1 MHKLLK
7 NNPYLPITF
16 PVLSFYDFITC
27 AKIQPCWV
35 KMVEGEINDELI
47 GTALNK
53 PGNHVFGRIKSIL
66 SGQQRTLYLNYENF
80 VNALAKTFSSVAV
93 SRKFAEHEVLMS
105 ACYGGLS
112 PEVDYLPLGSLSDE
126 DVKNINGLYGIGK
139 TTSMIGLK
147 SLCENL
153 VRMGF
158 PGIAEDLLDRHK
170 DVVSLDVKSRYERI
184 KAIRAA

>member
-7 NNPYLPITF
+7 NNPYLSITY
-16 PVLSFYDFITC
+16 PVLSFYDFITRT
-27 AKIQPCWV
+27 KIQPCWV
-35 KMVEGEINDELI
+35 KMVEGEINVELF

-66 SGQQRTLYLNYENF
+66 NGQQRTLYLNYENF
-80 VNALAKTFSSVAV
+80 VNDLAETLSSGAVA
-93 SRKFAEHEVLMS
+93 RKFAEHEVLMS
-105 ACYGGLS
+105 ACYSGLS
-112 PEVDYLPLGSLSDE
+112 LEDDSLPLGSLSDE

-153 VRMGF
+153 GRLGF
-158 PGIAEDLLDRHK
+158 PGIAEDLLARHK
-170 DVVSLDVKSRYERI
+170 DVVSLDLKNRYERI